1 MKKNVYFILAG
12 FFSLLLIMNLV
23 SAATSDMMTNLG
35 DGVKTAYDSVVMPI
49 AKWIIG
55 EQAAENPEN
64 FFTLILLFILLI
76 SVLWAVT
83 TRIPLLGEYT
93 WVQFIISFAVSVI
106 SIRFLGLTENTEWF
120 KAILLP
126 NHVLGVAI
134 LCVLPLV
141 VYVFFVE
148 SVGEGKPILRKVL
161 FLLGAVV
168 FIMIYLTR
176 YDEFSK
182 MDTGG
187 FLLNPVN
194 IYLYATLASLVLL
207 FADGTISG
215 LWHKAKTES
224 YLAEG
229 KNKIARQLLK
239 DLSDLD
245 EAYAAG
251 RIDRAGYKKESDELK
266 KRYEHLKAGT

>member
-1 MKKNVYFILAG
+1 MKKNVCFILAG
-12 FFSLLLIMNLV
+12 FFSLLLLTGFV
-23 SAATSDMMTNLG
+23 SAAASDMIGNLG
-35 DGVKTAYDSVVMPI
+35 EGVNTAYDSIILPI

-64 FFTLILLFILLI
+64 FFALILLFILLL
-76 SVLWAVT
+76 SVLWVVT
-83 TRIPLLGEYT
+83 AKIPVFGEYT

-106 SIRFLGLTENTEWF
+106 SIRFLGLAENTEWF

-126 NHVLGVAI
+126 NHVLGIAI

-141 VYVFFVE
+141 IYVFFVE
-148 SVGEGKPILRKVL
+148 SVGEGKPILRKIL

-168 FIMIYLTR
+168 FIMLYLTR
-176 YDEFSK
+176 YDEFTK
-182 MDTGG
+182 MSTGS

-194 IYLYATLASLVLL
+194 VYLYATIASLILL
-207 FADGTISG
+207 FADGTIAG

-229 KNKIARQLLK
+229 KNKIARQLLA

-251 RIDRAGYKKESDELK
+251 RVDRAEYKKESDALK